1 MNPLSIPVEHEAARL
16 SRKES
21 DMTTSSDRKGPGE
34 KGHIERRRAR
44 GSANATSFGKKDPVL
59 SVTDFGPIVEATI
72 DLRPLTVF
80 VGPSNTGKSYLAIL
94 IYALHRF
101 FGGHQDA
108 RPWRR
113 RLPPFHR
120 YRRRR
125 SLDEIPDLPNETLG
139 AAFRWI
145 EDISGNAAGV
155 ESPENGVDT
164 ALPERVAD
172 LVRPVLND
180 VDDLGNM
187 FDGEITRCFG
197 VEGSKDLIR
206 RPSSTNARI
215 TLRRDVS
222 ETAGRSPPFEYEF
235 TMTKKGSR
243 LISSISVETPLKIE
257 SADRKFLMRLPYMA
271 KPSFDSEDD
280 DDHDFFIRRL
290 IDTLADLLI
299 PYTVGPVSNPVHYL
313 PADRTGVMH
322 AHRVVVSSLIGRASR
337 AGLRQDAPL
346 PVLSGVLADFLE
358 QLIELGDLPRRW
370 RNSGNHLAERLE
382 GEILGGAVRSERS
395 KTGYP
400 SFYYRPDGWKG
411 DLPLMNTSSMVSELA
426 PVVLYLRHVVQRG
439 DVLIIEEPESHLHPA
454 MQVAFTRL
462 LAAAVRSGLR
472 IIVTTHS
479 EWVLEALAN
488 LVRLS
493 EVPKGKR
500 KGIDGAGLALTPDE
514 VGAWSFKPRKRPRG
528 SVVEEIPLDMEGG
541 TFPAGYGEIT
551 ESLYNDWARI
561 SSRIDEGR
569 SR

>member
-1 MNPLSIPVEHEAARL
+1 
-16 SRKES
+16 
-21 DMTTSSDRKGPGE
+21 
-34 KGHIERRRAR
+34 
-44 GSANATSFGKKDPVL
+44 
-59 SVTDFGPIVEATI
+59 
-72 DLRPLTVF
+72 
-80 VGPSNTGKSYLAIL
+80 
-94 IYALHRF
+94 
-101 FGGHQDA
+101 
-108 RPWRR
+108 
-113 RLPPFHR
+113 
-120 YRRRR
+120 
-125 SLDEIPDLPNETLG
+125 
-139 AAFRWI
+139 
-145 EDISGNAAGV
+145 
-155 ESPENGVDT
+155 
-164 ALPERVAD
+164 
-172 LVRPVLND
+172 
-180 VDDLGNM
+180 
-187 FDGEITRCFG
+187 
-197 VEGSKDLIR
+197 
-206 RPSSTNARI
+206 
-215 TLRRDVS
+215 
-222 ETAGRSPPFEYEF
+222 
-235 TMTKKGSR
+235 
-243 LISSISVETPLKIE
+243 
-257 SADRKFLMRLPYMA
+257 
-271 KPSFDSEDD
+271 
-280 DDHDFFIRRL
+280 
-290 IDTLADLLI
+290 
-299 PYTVGPVSNPVHYL
+299 
-313 PADRTGVMH
+313 MH

-493 EVPKGKR
+493 EVPMGKR

>member
-1 MNPLSIPVEHEAARL
+1 
-16 SRKES
+16 
-21 DMTTSSDRKGPGE
+21 MTTSSDRQNPGE

-44 GSANATSFGKKDPVL
+44 GSAKATSSGRKDPVL
-59 SVTDFGPIVEATI
+59 SVADFGPIVEATV

-101 FGGHQDA
+101 FGDHRYTRSWG
-108 RPWRR
+108 R
-113 RLPPFHR
+113 RLPPFHP

-125 SLDEIPDLPNETLG
+125 SLDKVADLPKETLD
-139 AAFRWI
+139 AAFRWV
-145 EDISGNAAGV
+145 EEVSGNAVGV
-155 ESPENGVDT
+155 ESPENGIDMI
-164 ALPERVAD
+164 LPERVAD
-172 LVRPVLND
+172 LIRLILND
-180 VDDLGNM
+180 VDDFGNI

-197 VEGSKDLIR
+197 VEEPRDLIR
-206 RPSSTNARI
+206 RPGSTNTRI
-215 TLRRDVS
+215 TLSRDVS
-222 ETAGRSPPFEYEF
+222 ETSERSPPFEYEF
-235 TMTKKGSR
+235 TIARNESR
-243 LISSISVETPLKIE
+243 LISSISAETPLRIE
-257 SADRKFLMRLPYMA
+257 VEDHDNLMQYTM
-271 KPSFDSEDD
+271 DSSPDFEDD
-280 DDHDFFIRRL
+280 EDRDFFTRRL
-290 IDTLADLLI
+290 IVTLADLLL
-299 PYTVGPVSNPVHYL
+299 PYTVGPVNRPIHYL

-337 AGLRQDAPL
+337 AGLRHDAPL

-358 QLIELGDLPRRW
+358 QLIELGDIPRR
-370 RNSGNHLAERLE
+370 RSNLNSTLAKRLE
-382 GEILGGAVRSERS
+382 AEILGGAVRSERS
-395 KTGYP
+395 ETGYP

-462 LAAAVRSGLR
+462 LAAAVRSGIR

-493 EVPKGKR
+493 GVPKGKR
-500 KGIDGAGLALTPDE
+500 EGIDGSDLALTPDE
-514 VGAWSFKPRKRPRG
+514 VGAWLFKPKRRPKG
-528 SVVEEIPLDMEGG
+528 SVVEELPLDMESG

-551 ESLYNDWARI
+551 ESLYNDWTRI
-561 SSRIDEGR
+561 SSRIIEGR

>member
-1 MNPLSIPVEHEAARL
+1 
-16 SRKES
+16 
-21 DMTTSSDRKGPGE
+21 MTTSTDRKNPGG
-34 KGHIERRRAR
+34 KGHPERRRAR
-44 GSANATSFGKKDPVL
+44 GSAKAAPIGRKDPVL
-59 SVTDFGPIVEATI
+59 SVADFGPIVEATV

-101 FGGHQDA
+101 FGDRRDA
-108 RPWRR
+108 GLWGR

-125 SLDEIPDLPNETLG
+125 FLDKISDLPKETLD
-139 AAFRWI
+139 AAFRWV
-145 EDISGNAAGV
+145 EEVSGNAAGD
-155 ESPENGVDT
+155 ESPENGIDM
-164 ALPERVAD
+164 ALPKRVAD
-172 LVRPVLND
+172 LIRPVLNE
-180 VDDLGNM
+180 VDGAGSV

-197 VEGSKDLIR
+197 VGERGDLIR
-206 RPSSTNARI
+206 RPGNKNARI
-215 TLRRDVS
+215 TLLRDVS
-222 ETAGRSPPFEYEF
+222 NATERSPPFEYEF
-235 TMTKKGSR
+235 TIARKESR
-243 LISSISVETPLKIE
+243 IISSISSRTPLRIASDDQE
-257 SADRKFLMRLPYMA
+257 FLMRLPY
-271 KPSFDSEDD
+271 SVRSSLDSEDD
-280 DDHDFFIRRL
+280 DDRGFFARRL
-290 IDTLADLLI
+290 VDTLADLLV
-299 PYTVGPVSNPVHYL
+299 PYTVGPVSRPIHYL

-337 AGLRQDAPL
+337 AGLRRDAPL

-358 QLIELGDLPRRW
+358 QLIELGDIPRR
-370 RNSGNHLAERLE
+370 RSNLDSALAKRLE
-382 GEILGGAVRSERS
+382 IEILGGAVRSERS
-395 KTGYP
+395 ETGYP

-439 DVLIIEEPESHLHPA
+439 NVLIIEEPESHLHPA
-454 MQVAFTRL
+454 MQVAFTRR
-462 LAAAVRSGLR
+462 LAAAVRSGIR

-500 KGIDGAGLALTPDE
+500 KGIDGADLALTPDE
-514 VGAWSFKPRKRPRG
+514 VGAWLFKPKRRPKG
-528 SVVEEIPLDMEGG
+528 SVVEEIPLDMESG

-551 ESLYNDWARI
+551 ESLYNNWARI
-561 SSRIDEGR
+561 ASRIMEGR